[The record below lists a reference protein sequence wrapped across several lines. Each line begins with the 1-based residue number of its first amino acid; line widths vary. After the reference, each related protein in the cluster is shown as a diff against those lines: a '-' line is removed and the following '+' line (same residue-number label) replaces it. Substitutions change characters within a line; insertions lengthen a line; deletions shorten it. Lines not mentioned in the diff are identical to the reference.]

1 MKTLSEIDTTSK
13 RAARG
18 AGFSWGIAE
27 EVGKN
32 MRLLELYGLPGIKNL
47 NKFLKDYKEKQFQ
60 KITLISETNNS
71 NKYPFCPIILGTN
84 FIDQVNLLDK
94 KSNIQIS
101 NVAFPILFLPFVC
114 RASEIIGKKIFLKI
128 EEKEFLLNLN
138 QSIYSNYLKNEI
150 LESCNKINIS
160 SNFIEK
166 EFPKLVNTMEVNL
179 LENEDNFTDDEWNNL
194 YKLSEETFVEE
205 SDSLK
210 EGAAGA
216 GLTDND

>member
-13 RAARG
+13 RATRG

-60 KITLISETNNS
+60 KITLISETNYASKN
-71 NKYPFCPIILGTN
+71 PFCPITLGTN

-94 KSNIQIS
+94 KLNIQIS
-101 NVAFPILFLPFVC
+101 NLAFPILFIPFVS
-114 RASEIIGKKIFLKI
+114 RASEIVGKKIFLKVDD
-128 EEKEFLLNLN
+128 KEFLFNLN

-150 LESCNKINIS
+150 LENCNNINIS
-160 SNFIEK
+160 F
-166 EFPKLVNTMEVNL
+166 
-179 LENEDNFTDDEWNNL
+179 LENNNSFNEDEWKEL
-194 YKLSEETFVEE
+194 YKLSEDTFVEE
-205 SDSLK
+205 TES
-210 EGAAGA
+210 
-216 GLTDND
+216 TY

>member
-18 AGFSWGIAE
+18 AGFSCGIAE
-27 EVGKN
+27 EIGKN

-94 KSNIQIS
+94 KNNIQIS

-138 QSIYSNYLKNEI
+138 QSIYSNYLKNEV
-150 LESCNKINIS
+150 LEICNKINIS
-160 SNFIEK
+160 FIENNNS
-166 EFPKLVNTMEVNL
+166 FN
-179 LENEDNFTDDEWNNL
+179 ENEWKEL
-194 YKLSEETFVEE
+194 YKLSEDTFVEE
-205 SDSLK
+205 TESLK
-210 EGAAGA
+210 IGAAGA

>member
-13 RAARG
+13 RATRG

-47 NKFLKDYKEKQFQ
+47 NKFLKDCKEKQFQ
-60 KITLISETNNS
+60 KITLISETNNP
-71 NKYPFCPIILGTN
+71 NKNPFCPITLGAN
-84 FIDQVNLLDK
+84 FMDQVNLLDK
-94 KSNIQIS
+94 KINIEIS
-101 NVAFPILFLPFVC
+101 NLAFPILFIPFVS
-114 RASEIIGKKIFLKI
+114 RASEIIGKRIFLKI

-150 LESCNKINIS
+150 LEIGNKINIS
-160 SNFIEK
+160 FIENK
-166 EFPKLVNTMEVNL
+166 NL
-179 LENEDNFTDDEWNNL
+179 FNENEWREI
-194 YKLSEETFVEE
+194 YKLSEDTFVEE
-205 SDSLK
+205 TESLK
-210 EGAAGA
+210 IGAAGA

>member
-32 MRLLELYGLPGIKNL
+32 MRLLELFGLPGVKNL
-47 NKFLKDYKEKQFQ
+47 NQFLKDYKEKKFQ
-60 KITLISETNNS
+60 KVTLISDTNNA
-71 NKYPFCPIILGTN
+71 NKYPFCPITLGVN

-94 KSNIQIS
+94 KINIQIS
-101 NVAFPILFLPFVC
+101 NVAFPLLFLPFVS
-114 RASEIIGKKIFLKI
+114 RASEMIGKRIFLKI

-150 LESCNKINIS
+150 LEACNTINIS
-160 SNFIEK
+160 FIENSNS
-166 EFPKLVNTMEVNL
+166 FD
-179 LENEDNFTDDEWNNL
+179 ENEWKDGRL
-194 YKLSEETFVEE
+194 
-205 SDSLK
+205 
-210 EGAAGA
+210 
-216 GLTDND
+216 